1 MANPSDV
8 DWDDLRLALVAA
20 EEGSA
25 AGAARRLGIDQTT
38 AARRLARLEQILGLA
53 LFDRVERRLVARP
66 ALTAAIADLRVMVEA
81 ARRATARLADERH
94 RLEGHVVVSTVELLA
109 TRWLAPALATFR
121 AAHPRVRLTL
131 DLSDANVSIAH
142 GEADVAIR
150 LARPSG
156 DEALTR
162 RLGALAFDLYGP
174 AGHPAPETLPLAAHG
189 DALARLPERRWLAEH
204 LAAAPIAFRADT
216 AAALAEAAAAGHRAL
231 LPRLLGDADPR
242 LARLAPPADPPTR
255 EVWLMID
262 PERRRDPAVAATV
275 AWIDETLARVLG
287 PDGRRTRG
295 EGSSEGDEIS

>member
-1 MANPSDV
+1 MANPSDA

-38 AARRLARLEQILGLA
+38 ASRRLARLEHVLGIA
-53 LFDRVERRLVARP
+53 LFDRVDRRLVARP
-66 ALTAAIADLRVMVEA
+66 ALAAVIADLSAMAEA

-109 TRWLAPALATFR
+109 TRWLAPALAAFR
-121 AAHPRVRLTL
+121 AAHPGVRLTL

-150 LARPSG
+150 LARPSA
-156 DEALTR
+156 DDALTR
-162 RLGALAFDLYGP
+162 RLGALAFALYGP
-174 AGHPAPETLPLAAHG
+174 AGHSAPDTLPIAAYG
-189 DALARLPERRWLAEH
+189 DALAHLPERRWLADH

-242 LARLAPPADPPTR
+242 LARLSPPAEPPTR

-275 AWIDETLARVLG
+275 AWIDETLTRALD
-287 PDGRRTRG
+287 PGRRRG
-295 EGSSEGDEIS
+295 EGASVRDELS

>member
-8 DWDDLRLALVAA
+8 DWDDLRLALVMA

-38 AARRLARLEQILGLA
+38 ASRRLARLEQVLGLA
-53 LFDRVERRLVARP
+53 LFDRVDRRLVARP
-66 ALTAAIADLRVMVEA
+66 ALEAARDDLLAMTEA

-109 TRWLAPALATFR
+109 TRWLAPTLAAFR
-121 AAHPRVRLTL
+121 AAHPCVRLTL

-162 RLGALAFDLYGP
+162 RLGVLTFGLYGP
-174 AGHPAPETLPLAAHG
+174 TGHPAPETLPLAAHG
-189 DALARLPERRWLAEH
+189 DALAHLPERRWLAEH
-204 LAAAPIAFRADT
+204 FAGAPIAFRADT
-216 AAALAEAAAAGHRAL
+216 AAALAEAAAAGHRTL

-242 LARLAPPADPPTR
+242 LVRLAPPAETPIR

-262 PERRRDPAVAATV
+262 PERRRDPAVAATI
-275 AWIDETLARVLG
+275 AWIDETLTRVLG
-287 PDGRRTRG
+287 PEQRRMG
-295 EGSSEGDEIS
+295 AGSGAPGD